1 MLHDR
6 VRVIQQYVS
15 AVVAGEFL
23 ITLRDCHWTDS
34 KGIAPADHEILR
46 QCAALVATL
55 PVMDG
60 SEFNK
65 ELRTEYNDTQ
75 MVSYLTTL
83 LGQLNALSSVTDK
96 HWALHPP
103 QSEDMG
109 MKHGLNPKMGGQ
121 LFGSGRRRG
130 TSRR

>member
-1 MLHDR
+1 MSR
-6 VRVIQQYVS
+6 GSWPVS
-15 AVVAGEFL
+15 EPPSNLLTAGN
-23 ITLRDCHWTDS
+23 
-34 KGIAPADHEILR
+34 APVDHEILR

-60 SEFNK
+60 SDFCE

-75 MVSYLTTL
+75 LASYLTTL

-96 HWALHPP
+96 HWSLHPP
-103 QSEDMG
+103 QSEEMG

-121 LFGSGRRRG
+121 LYGGRRRG
-130 TSRR
+130 AGRR

>member
-1 MLHDR
+1 MSTDLGPTLTDLEGAAPVDHD
-6 VRVIQQYVS
+6 V
-15 AVVAGEFL
+15 
-23 ITLRDCHWTDS
+23 
-34 KGIAPADHEILR
+34 LR

-60 SEFNK
+60 GDFCD

-75 MVSYLTTL
+75 LASYLTTL
-83 LGQLNALSSVTDK
+83 LGQLNTLSSVTDK

-109 MKHGLNPKMGGQ
+109 LKHGLNPKMGGQ
-121 LFGSGRRRG
+121 LFGGGRRRG
-130 TSRR
+130 TGRR